1 MTTTVAKLDGAD
13 GQTLVADVIEPGAA
27 DSSGPT
33 VLFLH
38 GGGQTRGSWRA
49 TATRI
54 AGEGWRTVSV
64 DQRGHGESPWRPD
77 GRYDNGDYA
86 ADLIAVARRWPRPVV
101 VGASLGGL
109 AGLLA
114 VGELGLDVR
123 GLVLVDVAVSNRVD
137 GSDQIRG
144 FMTAHPD
151 GFADLDEA
159 ADAVAAYLPGRRM
172 AAFGRRAA
180 AEPAAPRGR
189 PLPLALGPP
198 VPRPR
203 PGPRR
208 GGAGTAGQRRA
219 ANHRT
224 RPARPRWPQRARRRP
239 RGVGTAGPDP
249 PRTRVR
255 CGQGAS
261 HGGRG
266 RQRDVRPRGRPV
278 RARDGGLRFSMKL
291 SSWSC

>member
-159 ADAVAAYLPGRRM
+159 ADAVAAYLPGRRRPRSVDGLRRNLRRHEDGRYHWHWDPRFLDHDRGRGE
-172 AAFGRRAA
+172 AARERLANAARRITAPVLLVRGGRSELVDDHAVSELLALIPHARVSVVDKAHHMVAGDDNETFGR
-180 AEPAAPRGR
+180 E
-189 PLPLALGPP
+189 
-198 VPRPR
+198 V
-203 PGPRR
+203 
-208 GGAGTAGQRRA
+208 
-219 ANHRT
+219 
-224 RPARPRWPQRARRRP
+224 
-239 RGVGTAGPDP
+239 
-249 PRTRVR
+249 VR
-255 CGQGAS
+255 F
-261 HGGRG
+261 
-266 RQRDVRPRGRPV
+266 V
-278 RARDGGLRFSMKL
+278 RATEDSD
-291 SSWSC
+291 SQ

>member
-1 MTTTVAKLDGAD
+1 MTTTVMKLDGAD
-13 GQTLVADVIEPGAA
+13 GQTLVADVTEPGVAG
-27 DSSGPT
+27 SSGPA

-54 AGEGWRTVSV
+54 AGEGWRTVSI

-86 ADLIAVARRWPRPVV
+86 ADLVAVARRWPRPVV

-159 ADAVAAYLPGRRM
+159 ADAVAAYLPGRRRPRSVDGLRRNLRRHDDGRYHWHWDPRFLDHDRGRGE
-172 AAFGRRAA
+172 AARERLANAARRITAPVLLVRGGRSELVDDHAVSELLALIPHARVSVVDKAHHMVAGDDNETFGR
-180 AEPAAPRGR
+180 E
-189 PLPLALGPP
+189 
-198 VPRPR
+198 VV
-203 PGPRR
+203 
-208 GGAGTAGQRRA
+208 QF
-219 ANHRT
+219 
-224 RPARPRWPQRARRRP
+224 
-239 RGVGTAGPDP
+239 
-249 PRTRVR
+249 
-255 CGQGAS
+255 
-261 HGGRG
+261 
-266 RQRDVRPRGRPV
+266 V
-278 RARDGGLRFSMKL
+278 RATEDSDD
-291 SSWSC
+291 